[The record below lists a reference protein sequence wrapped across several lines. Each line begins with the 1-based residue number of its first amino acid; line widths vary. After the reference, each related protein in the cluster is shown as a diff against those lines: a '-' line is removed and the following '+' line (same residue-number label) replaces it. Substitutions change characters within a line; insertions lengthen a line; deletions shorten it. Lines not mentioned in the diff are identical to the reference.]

1 MYCVLSEKTYI
12 CTYADFP
19 MNGEIERP
27 LGITCQGTMK
37 TNLNIHFVKKAA
49 MSEWMVYIHMLPFT
63 TKYEGQ
69 GH

>member
-49 MSEWMVYIHMLPFT
+49 MSE
-63 TKYEGQ
+63 
-69 GH
+69 